1 MDLRCKRAWSWL
13 DYGLGSWVN
22 LRDKRLEVG
31 WVIGLKY
38 SGGIAV
44 VLVLIEWGIKLVMF
58 MCASNNI
65 LIAYRYRL
73 ERCMCIGLKIKYVIA
88 CIR

>member
-1 MDLRCKRAWSWL
+1 MGYRLGV
-13 DYGLGSWVN
+13 GLI
-22 LRDKRLEVG
+22 
-31 WVIGLKY
+31 IGLKY

-44 VLVLIEWGIKLVMF
+44 VLVLIEWGIKLVVF

-65 LIAYRYRL
+65 LIAYRYQLKRY
-73 ERCMCIGLKIKYVIA
+73 MCIDLKIKYAIA

>member
-1 MDLRCKRAWSWL
+1 MNLRDNR
-13 DYGLGSWVN
+13 LGSWVN

-44 VLVLIEWGIKLVMF
+44 VLVLIE
-58 MCASNNI
+58 
-65 LIAYRYRL
+65 
-73 ERCMCIGLKIKYVIA
+73 
-88 CIR
+88 